1 MSSQRQPE
9 ELLPLTTAQFQI
21 LLALLKQEQHGFGL
35 MDMIKQN
42 TDGQVKLGPATM
54 YRSLEALKQEGLI
67 TETEQPHTTNSNSR
81 GHYYRIT
88 DFGYAVAQAETF
100 RVAKIADQAARMA
113 LPEVA
118 SAAEP
123 GTEQAPDPATAQ
135 DTDDRWGGLRRLIM
149 RSHNPA

>member
-1 MSSQRQPE
+1 MISQRQPE
-9 ELLPLTTAQFQI
+9 DLLPLTTAQFQI

-42 TDGQVKLGPATM
+42 TNGQVKLGPATM

-67 TETEQPHTTNSNSR
+67 TETEQPHTTSNSR

-88 DFGYAVAQAETF
+88 DFGYAVARAETF

-113 LPEVA
+113 LPEDTSGA
-118 SAAEP
+118 
-123 GTEQAPDPATAQ
+123 EQAPDPATAQ